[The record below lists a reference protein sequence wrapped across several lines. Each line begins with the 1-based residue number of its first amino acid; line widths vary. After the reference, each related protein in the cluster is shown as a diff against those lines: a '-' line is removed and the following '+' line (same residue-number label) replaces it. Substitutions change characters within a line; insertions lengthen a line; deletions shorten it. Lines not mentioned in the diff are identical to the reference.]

1 MLDKVRDKTES
12 LVRKAADSDD
22 PVLIESPPA
31 SGKTWNAV
39 QLAANTEHKVTYLAG
54 RVDLYEQAKTI
65 AREDASLTV
74 ETIPSPHRDCPTFQ
88 GENDGDTDRVHQL
101 YQKGIRARD
110 IHFEGWDRVYTPC
123 QTPDQKCP
131 YIAGLD
137 RLRTDTGY
145 EDMDIND
152 VDLLV
157 GNHQHAYRE
166 SYLEDRVVIFDEFNP
181 DPFVQRYPSED
192 TTSQV
197 RDAPSEV
204 ISEFLETVENFPF
217 DDLTDIIEARGADD
231 PSVKEAIEWFEQYD
245 ANASAGKEIMA
256 PSTRQYDA
264 SHTSAPL
271 LTLGLLIA
279 ERIGPGIELAD
290 DNEVWENTG
299 VDTGTR
305 CLRDRNTN
313 QMLVLSPPPLDTASQ
328 VIGMDALPTKKLWET
343 VFNTEFE
350 LKQVLER
357 KELDRYLREGLG
369 FQLIQLADGM
379 NHYSGGSISQKDDAR
394 FYAVRLIEDEKF
406 PIITRKKALE
416 RYRNQAWFKRC
427 VKPRNRIDAEI
438 SLSKEKTHAGQ
449 HYATVLSSNVFQAEN
464 LGVVSGSPYPNDD
477 IIRRWAGLCG
487 ESTQAIRTNG
497 TLDGFEGFGEQV
509 YRHFTH
515 HQVFQAILRF
525 GRDLPPDKEG
535 DVRVYINTQ
544 ATPRW
549 LTSINDLDVK
559 KRKSDPKRVLV
570 LEELIRAK
578 RDKNSL
584 NQQTVGTLRERLAQ
598 ISESGTPRDG
608 ISEVSEKHIRNTL
621 ESEEFAKV
629 IDAERNAGAGG
640 ADLYEWNGEEYLHQN
655 PYVEEVDT
663 LLAQESS
670 AYFLRLNR

>member
-1 MLDKVRDKTES
+1 MDILREMPRVARSLDLTPETVPHFSTVCD
-12 LVRKAADSDD
+12 RKQAIPMKRWRATLDQSVELYE
-22 PVLIESPPA
+22 P
-31 SGKTWNAV
+31 GAV
-39 QLAANTEHKVTYLAG
+39 QA
-54 RVDLYEQAKTI
+54 VDA
-65 AREDASLTV
+65 
-74 ETIPSPHRDCPTFQ
+74 
-88 GENDGDTDRVHQL
+88 
-101 YQKGIRARD
+101 
-110 IHFEGWDRVYTPC
+110 
-123 QTPDQKCP
+123 
-131 YIAGLD
+131 
-137 RLRTDTGY
+137 
-145 EDMDIND
+145 
-152 VDLLV
+152 
-157 GNHQHAYRE
+157 
-166 SYLEDRVVIFDEFNP
+166 
-181 DPFVQRYPSED
+181 
-192 TTSQV
+192 
-197 RDAPSEV
+197 
-204 ISEFLETVENFPF
+204 
-217 DDLTDIIEARGADD
+217 
-231 PSVKEAIEWFEQYD
+231 
-245 ANASAGKEIMA
+245 
-256 PSTRQYDA
+256 
-264 SHTSAPL
+264 
-271 LTLGLLIA
+271 
-279 ERIGPGIELAD
+279 
-290 DNEVWENTG
+290 TG
-299 VDTGTR
+299 VDR
-305 CLRDRNTN
+305 
-313 QMLVLSPPPLDTASQ
+313 
-328 VIGMDALPTKKLWET
+328 
-343 VFNTEFE
+343 
-350 LKQVLER
+350 
-357 KELDRYLREGLG
+357 
-369 FQLIQLADGM
+369 
-379 NHYSGGSISQKDDAR
+379 
-394 FYAVRLIEDEKF
+394 VR
-406 PIITRKKALE
+406 
-416 RYRNQAWFKRC
+416 
-427 VKPRNRIDAEI
+427 
-438 SLSKEKTHAGQ
+438 AGQ

-525 GRDLPPDKEG
+525 GRDLPPDEED

-549 LTSINDLDVK
+549 LTSISDLDVK